1 MDQVLKVFFRYQAEY
16 YSAYITIVH
25 QFEIDFVF
33 IEFLDDVIIDSFHTS
48 YLSYAGKNGFKKL
61 DVYHSVSLRPILS
74 SIVHIIQNA
83 QQHCDKNA
91 DEMPDEEY
99 IRQN

>member
-1 MDQVLKVFFRYQAEY
+1 MDQVVKVFFRYQAEY

-33 IEFLDDVIIDSFHTS
+33 IEFLDEEIIDNFNTS
-48 YLSYAGKNGFKKL
+48 YLSYAGKNGFEKL

-74 SIVHIIQNA
+74 RIVHVIQNA
-83 QQHCDKNA
+83 QQNCNKNA
-91 DEMPDEEY
+91 DEIQNEEY